1 MTHETTATTNRPSTV
16 HSALRRLARMPF
28 EARSWGALA
37 YSLLAFP
44 LGLFYFVF
52 LVTGLPLGVGLLIVW
67 VGFPIL
73 ALVFAGSWGFAVF
86 EREIAHLML
95 GADVPPMGP
104 RPETRP
110 ERTLLERLGDHLA
123 NRVTWTS
130 FVFLLLKF
138 PLGIA
143 SFVAMVT
150 ALATSFAFLGAPWLY
165 RDAWY
170 GVRFEIDGWF
180 WRIDTLGEAL
190 VCSVFGV
197 FMLLATLLVARG
209 LGALWARLATVM
221 LGSTEYAV
229 AAGSPPAPPAPST
242 PSARNG
248 DLAGEAKA
256 PPAPPLVTGS
266 AFATV

>member
-1 MTHETTATTNRPSTV
+1 MTHDTTVTHRSSHLTG
-16 HSALRRLARMPF
+16 ALGRLARMPF
-28 EARSWGALA
+28 EPRSWAALV

-86 EREIAHLML
+86 ERETAQLML
-95 GADVPPMGP
+95 GAEVPPMGP
-104 RPETRP
+104 RPETGP
-110 ERTLLERLGDHLA
+110 KRTLLERLGDHLA

-150 ALATSFAFLGAPWLY
+150 ALATSIAFLAAPFLY
-165 RDAWY
+165 RDAGY
-170 GVRFEIDGWF
+170 GVRFELDGWF
-180 WRIDTLGEAL
+180 WHVDTLGEAL
-190 VCSVFGV
+190 LCSAFGA
-197 FMLLATLLVARG
+197 FLLLVTLVIARG

-221 LGSTEYAV
+221 LGSTEHEV
-229 AAGSPPAPPAPST
+229 AAGSPPPAPDPRPARPEPDAPSTSLAPPA
-242 PSARNG
+242 
-248 DLAGEAKA
+248 
-256 PPAPPLVTGS
+256 TGS
-266 AFATV
+266 AFVAV